1 MYNISQQQHIVSLSS
16 SHHTNS
22 SSSSALNF
30 SMPTHHHSNYN
41 TVNKHDRLV
50 SPKKKKRK
58 YNTISPTNPNTT
70 YKVDSFLSTA
80 QNSSSNK
87 ASQGSSMFRAN
98 SSLGRTVNVVDRV
111 LDVNA
116 YTKDT
121 PLYTMCR
128 DWIHATDTVS
138 SDPSKQS
145 SPSSSAS
152 KQANAKL
159 VENSTFVTKLPDPV
173 PLNSLQDNTDSD
185 EYNVDIEQLNENIK
199 THIRSSEHTDL
210 ELIEKLNVDEVI
222 QSHALLKLH
231 VNRWKAARREWFNY
245 YAVQNRPYENSYHA
259 LKSIFEDI
267 V

>member
-1 MYNISQQQHIVSLSS
+1 
-16 SHHTNS
+16 
-22 SSSSALNF
+22 
-30 SMPTHHHSNYN
+30 
-41 TVNKHDRLV
+41 
-50 SPKKKKRK
+50 
-58 YNTISPTNPNTT
+58 
-70 YKVDSFLSTA
+70 
-80 QNSSSNK
+80 
-87 ASQGSSMFRAN
+87 
-98 SSLGRTVNVVDRV
+98 
-111 LDVNA
+111 
-116 YTKDT
+116 
-121 PLYTMCR
+121 MCR

-138 SDPSKQS
+138 IDPSKQS

-159 VENSTFVTKLPDPV
+159 ADNSNAVTKLPDPI
-173 PLNSLQDNTDSD
+173 PLTSLQDSMDSD

-199 THIRSSEHTDL
+199 THIRSSEHSDL

-267 V
+267 L